1 MSPRVTPIE
10 YQQLGSIA
18 ILVQYN
24 RLKEADLK
32 QVLTYL
38 DNQDAK
44 TIATDLIRG
53 TNTVWTIEIKRR
65 FHVPL

>member
-1 MSPRVTPIE
+1 MSPRVAPVE

-24 RLKEADLK
+24 RLKEADLE

-44 TIATDLIRG
+44 TIATDLLRG
-53 TNTVWTIEIKRR
+53 ANTLWTIEIKTR